1 MSDDPN
7 QDDALFFVEDDTQHS
22 EVGDASHQLAWN
34 VLIIDDDPDVHTAT
48 MFALHGLKIQH
59 RPLNYLHAYSTAEAR
74 HLLLHSE
81 AIAVILLDVVMSDD
95 DAGLQ
100 LVGYIR
106 HTLLM
111 KDVRIILR
119 TGQAGYAPEME
130 AIRDYDIN
138 DYKSKT
144 ELTQA
149 KLFTTV
155 TSAIRSYEQICTVSN
170 NKQSLEAI
178 IKASARLM
186 ALSDI
191 QEFAETILEQA
202 LDLLAD
208 DTDAFICAINLTDYV
223 RRSEDLCSGA
233 HVLASKGRYLEWN
246 NQAFVQVANRQQQVQ
261 VQKALFERNHVYG
274 THDTVLYFS
283 NLDGVSM
290 AMYIDASLDHNTSK
304 IRLLEMFCSNAS
316 VCLENVALSSR
327 MHNLA
332 FFDPLTGLSNRLQLL
347 QLLSSTL
354 RSHKKYDSVLVL
366 VDIDHFSETN
376 DALGHQFGDYL
387 LCEVSRRLV
396 EHYGDACQ
404 IARIGNDI
412 FGMLGH
418 EEMLAPEMILSLF
431 ATPFSVDG
439 QKMQISASL
448 GLIKLSDYELF
459 ATDALKDANIALK
472 RAKVHNRSR
481 YTYFTR
487 DLGVEIRE
495 RVRMMHA
502 LRAAFERDRL
512 FVVYQAQ
519 INMQTGNVVGAEAL
533 LRWRAED
540 GTFIPP
546 DQFIPIAEYSG
557 LIVNIGEWVLR
568 SACFEWKHLSAHTE
582 SPFRI
587 AVNVSQAQ
595 FSHPRFLQSVER
607 AISDSEISTH
617 CLELEIT
624 ESMAMTDPEVLIANL
639 SKLKAM
645 GVRVSIDDFG
655 TGFSSLSY
663 LQKLKVDKLKIDRAF
678 VNQMTST
685 SSDAS
690 IAKMIVQ
697 LSQSLNIDVIAEGV
711 ETLEQAELLMS
722 FGCNLAQGYYY
733 ARPQTTTD
741 LKAWLSARRD
751 TTTAPPAIT

>member
-1 MSDDPN
+1 MNDN
-7 QDDALFFVEDDTQHS
+7 TNHDDALFFIEDDTI
-22 EVGDASHQLAWN
+22 ENDASDEGNLLTWN
-34 VLIIDDDPDVHTAT
+34 ILIIDDDPDVHSAT
-48 MFALHGLKIQH
+48 MFALHGLKIQN
-59 RPLNYLHAYSTAEAR
+59 RPLRYFHAYSTTEAR
-74 HLLLHSE
+74 RILLHSKD
-81 AIAVILLDVVMSDD
+81 IAVILLDVVMDDD

-100 LVGYIR
+100 LVSYIR

-130 AIRDYDIN
+130 AIRDYEIN

-149 KLFTTV
+149 KLFTAV
-155 TSAIRSYEQICTVSN
+155 TSAIRSYEQICMISA
-170 NKQSLEAI
+170 NKSGLEAI

-191 QEFAETILEQA
+191 QEFAETIIEQVM
-202 LDLLAD
+202 DLVTHD
-208 DTDAFICAINLTDYV
+208 VDAFICAINLSDL
-223 RRSEDLCSGA
+223 SISGEDLSNGA
-233 HVLASKGRYLEWN
+233 HVIASKGRYLDWN
-246 NQAFVQVANRQQQVQ
+246 NHPFVQVAERHQQVL
-261 VQKALFERNHVYG
+261 VQKSLFERNHIYQ
-274 THDTVLYFS
+274 TDATVLYFS
-283 NLDGVSM
+283 NHDGVSM
-290 AMYIDASLDHNTSK
+290 AMYFDWGVHNNTSQV
-304 IRLLEMFCSNAS
+304 RLLDMFCSNAS

-347 QLLSSTL
+347 QSLGASLQ
-354 RSHKKYDSVLVL
+354 SHKKYDSVLVL

-376 DALGHQFGDYL
+376 DALGHQFGDFL
-387 LCEVSRRLV
+387 LCAVGRRLV
-396 EHYGDACQ
+396 DHFGDACQ

-418 EEMLAPEMILSLF
+418 EEMISPEMILSIF
-431 ATPFSVDG
+431 SKPFTVDR
-439 QKMQISASL
+439 QKLQISVSL
-448 GLIKLSDYELF
+448 GLIKLSDYEL
-459 ATDALKDANIALK
+459 AAPDALKDANIALK
-472 RAKVHNRSR
+472 RAKIHNRSG

-502 LRAAFERDRL
+502 LRAAFEKDRL
-512 FVVYQAQ
+512 FIVYQPQ
-519 INMQTGNVVGAEAL
+519 VNMQTGKTVGAEAL
-533 LRWRAED
+533 LRWKTEE

-568 SACFEWKHLSAHTE
+568 SACFEWKQLCEHGNKD
-582 SPFRI
+582 FRI

-595 FSHPRFLQSVER
+595 FSHPLFLQSVER
-607 AISDSEISTH
+607 AVSDSEISPH

-624 ESMAMTDPEVLIANL
+624 ESMAMTDPEALITSI

-655 TGFSSLSY
+655 TGFSSLSH

-678 VNQMTST
+678 VNQMSNN
-685 SSDAS
+685 DAS

-697 LSQSLNIDVIAEGV
+697 LSQSLKIDVIAEGV
-711 ETLEQAELLMS
+711 ETQEQADLLMS
-722 FGCNLAQGYYY
+722 FGCDYAQGFFY
-733 ARPQTTTD
+733 AKPQTKTELTH
-741 LKAWLSARRD
+741 WLSR
-751 TTTAPPAIT
+751 I

>member
-1 MSDDPN
+1 MNDDIN
-7 QDDALFFVEDDTQHS
+7 HEDAVFFVEDDKTQN
-22 EVGDASHQLAWN
+22 DASVAAQLPAWN
-34 VLIIDDDPDVHTAT
+34 ILIIDDDPDVHTAT
-48 MFALHGLKIQH
+48 MFALHGLKIQNRFLH
-59 RPLNYLHAYSTAEAR
+59 YLHAYSASEAR

-81 AIAVILLDVVMSDD
+81 SIAVILLDVVMAND

-100 LVGYIR
+100 LISYIR
-106 HTLLM
+106 HTLSM

-138 DYKSKT
+138 DYKNKT

-155 TSAIRSYEQICTVSN
+155 TSAIRSYEQIRTISTN
-170 NKQSLEAI
+170 QSGLEAI

-191 QEFAETILEQA
+191 QEFAETILEQILELISQDA
-202 LDLLAD
+202 
-208 DTDAFICAINLTDYV
+208 DAFICAINLTDFS
-223 RRSEDLCSGA
+223 RNSEDLSSGA
-233 HVLASKGRYLEWN
+233 HVIASKGLYLDWN
-246 NQAFVQVANRQQQVQ
+246 NQAFVQVAERDLQVKI
-261 VQKALFERNHVYG
+261 QKALFERNHVFEA
-274 THDTVLYFS
+274 DSCVLYFS
-283 NLDGVSM
+283 NHDGVSM
-290 AMYIDASLDHNTSK
+290 AMYLNVGFLANTNQ

-316 VCLENVALSSR
+316 VCLENVALSAR

-347 QLLSSTL
+347 QSLNASL

-376 DALGHQFGDYL
+376 DALGHQFGDLL
-387 LCEVSRRLV
+387 LCAVARRLV
-396 EHYGDACQ
+396 EHFGDACQ

-418 EEMLAPEMILSLF
+418 EEMIAPEMILNLF
-431 ATPFSVDG
+431 TKPFLVDR
-439 QKMQISASL
+439 QKMQISVSL
-448 GLIKLSDYELF
+448 GLIKLSDYELQ

-472 RAKVHNRSR
+472 RAKIYNRSR

-502 LRAAFERDRL
+502 LRAAFEKDRL
-512 FVVYQAQ
+512 FIVYQPQ
-519 INMQTGNVVGAEAL
+519 VNMQTGKTIGAEAL
-533 LRWRAED
+533 LRWKTEEGD
-540 GTFIPP
+540 FVPP

-568 SACFEWKHLSAHTE
+568 SACFEWALLSEHTDAN
-582 SPFRI
+582 FRI

-595 FSHPRFLQSVER
+595 FLHPLFLRSVER
-607 AISDSEISTH
+607 ALADSAIPPN

-624 ESMAMTDPEVLIANL
+624 ESMAMTDPDALIESIA
-639 SKLKAM
+639 KLKAM

-655 TGFSSLSY
+655 TGFSSLSH
-663 LQKLKVDKLKIDRAF
+663 LQKLRVDKLKIDRAF
-678 VNQMTST
+678 VNQMTSVNN
-685 SSDAS
+685 DAS
-690 IAKMIVQ
+690 IARMIVE
-697 LSQSLNIDVIAEGV
+697 LSQSLRIEIIAEGV
-711 ETLEQAELLMS
+711 ETQAQAELLMS
-722 FGCNLAQGYYY
+722 FGCDCAQGFHYSK
-733 ARPQTTTD
+733 PQTKNE
-741 LKAWLSARRD
+741 LIIWLANK
-751 TTTAPPAIT
+751 

>member
-1 MSDDPN
+1 MSDN
-7 QDDALFFVEDDTQHS
+7 TNHDDALFFIEDDTIENDVS
-22 EVGDASHQLAWN
+22 DESDLLTWN
-34 VLIIDDDPDVHTAT
+34 ILIIDDDPDVHSAT
-48 MFALHGLKIQH
+48 MFALHGLKIQN
-59 RPLNYLHAYSTAEAR
+59 RPLQYFHAYSTTEAR
-74 HLLLHSE
+74 RLLLHSKD
-81 AIAVILLDVVMSDD
+81 IAVILLDVVMDDD

-149 KLFTTV
+149 KLFTAV
-155 TSAIRSYEQICTVSN
+155 TSAIRSYEQICMIST
-170 NKQSLEAI
+170 NKSGLEAI

-191 QEFAETILEQA
+191 QEFAETIIEQVM
-202 LDLLAD
+202 DLVTHD
-208 DTDAFICAINLTDYV
+208 VDAFICAINLSDL
-223 RRSEDLCSGA
+223 SISGEDLSNGA
-233 HVLASKGRYLEWN
+233 HVIASKGKYLNWN
-246 NQAFVQVANRQQQVQ
+246 NQPFVQVAERHQQVL
-261 VQKALFERNHVYG
+261 VQKSLFERNHIYQP
-274 THDTVLYFS
+274 DATVLYFS
-283 NLDGVSM
+283 NHDGVSM
-290 AMYIDASLDHNTSK
+290 SMYFDWGVHNNTSQV
-304 IRLLEMFCSNAS
+304 RLLDMFCSNAS

-347 QLLSSTL
+347 QSLGASLQ
-354 RSHKKYDSVLVL
+354 SHKKYDSVLVL

-376 DALGHQFGDYL
+376 DALGHQFGDFL
-387 LCEVSRRLV
+387 LCAVGRRLV
-396 EHYGDACQ
+396 DHFGDACQ

-418 EEMLAPEMILSLF
+418 EEMISPEMILNLF
-431 ATPFSVDG
+431 AKPFMVDR
-439 QKMQISASL
+439 QKLQISVSL
-448 GLIKLSDYELF
+448 GLIKLSDYEL
-459 ATDALKDANIALK
+459 AAPDALKDANIALK
-472 RAKVHNRSR
+472 RAKIHNRSG

-502 LRAAFERDRL
+502 LRAAFEKDRL
-512 FVVYQAQ
+512 FIVYQPQ
-519 INMQTGNVVGAEAL
+519 VNMQTGKTVGAEAL
-533 LRWRAED
+533 LRWKTEE
-540 GTFIPP
+540 GIFIPP

-568 SACFEWKHLSAHTE
+568 SACFEWKQLCEHGNSN
-582 SPFRI
+582 FRI

-595 FSHPRFLQSVER
+595 FLHPLFLQSVER
-607 AISDSEISTH
+607 AVSDSEIAPH

-624 ESMAMTDPEVLIANL
+624 ESMAMTDPDALIDSIA
-639 SKLKAM
+639 KLKAM

-655 TGFSSLSY
+655 TGFSSLSH

-678 VNQMTST
+678 VNQMTSN
-685 SSDAS
+685 DAS

-697 LSQSLNIDVIAEGV
+697 LSQSLKIDVIAEGV
-711 ETLEQAELLMS
+711 ETQEQADLLMS
-722 FGCNLAQGYYY
+722 FGCNFAQGFFY
-733 ARPQTTTD
+733 AKPQTKTE
-741 LKAWLSARRD
+741 LKQWLTSFG
-751 TTTAPPAIT
+751 

>member
-1 MSDDPN
+1 MSDDTN
-7 QDDALFFVEDDTQHS
+7 YDDALFFVEDDTSQIDLS
-22 EVGDASHQLAWN
+22 DTSHQLKWN
-34 VLIIDDDPDVHTAT
+34 ILIIDDDPDVHTAT

-59 RPLNYLHAYSTAEAR
+59 RNLNYLHAYSTEEAR
-74 HLLLHSE
+74 HLLRHSE

-100 LVGYIR
+100 LVSYIR
-106 HTLLM
+106 HTLVM

-170 NKQSLEAI
+170 NKRSLEAI

-202 LDLLAD
+202 LDLIAV

-223 RRSEDLCSGA
+223 KTSEDLCSGA
-233 HVLASKGRYLEWN
+233 HVLASKGQYLAWN
-246 NQAFVQVANRQQQVQ
+246 NQPFVQVASRQQQIQ

-274 THDTVLYFS
+274 KDDMVLYFS
-283 NLDGVSM
+283 NHDGVSM
-290 AMYIDASLDHNTSK
+290 AMFVNSATGNNVSN

-347 QLLSSTL
+347 QVLSTTL
-354 RSHKKYDSVLVL
+354 RSHKKYDSALVL

-376 DALGHQFGDYL
+376 DALGHQFGDNL

-396 EHYGDACQ
+396 DHFGDACQ

-418 EEMLAPEMILSLF
+418 EEILAPEMILSLF
-431 ATPFSVDG
+431 TKPFSVDG

-472 RAKVHNRSR
+472 RAKIYHRSR

-512 FVVYQAQ
+512 FVVYQPQ
-519 INMQTGNVVGAEAL
+519 INMQTGKVVGAEAL
-533 LRWRAED
+533 LRWKTED
-540 GTFIPP
+540 GSFIPP

-568 SACFEWKHLSAHTE
+568 SACFEWKSLSTHTE
-582 SPFRI
+582 PTFRV

-595 FSHPRFLQSVER
+595 FSHPRFLDTVKR
-607 AISDSEISTH
+607 AIADSAISTH

-624 ESMAMTDPEVLIANL
+624 ESMAMTDPEVLIANIA
-639 SKLKAM
+639 KLKAM

-685 SSDAS
+685 SNDAS

-733 ARPQTTTD
+733 ARPQTTVD
-741 LKAWLSARRD
+741 LKKWLSQKHEVNP
-751 TTTAPPAIT
+751 TS